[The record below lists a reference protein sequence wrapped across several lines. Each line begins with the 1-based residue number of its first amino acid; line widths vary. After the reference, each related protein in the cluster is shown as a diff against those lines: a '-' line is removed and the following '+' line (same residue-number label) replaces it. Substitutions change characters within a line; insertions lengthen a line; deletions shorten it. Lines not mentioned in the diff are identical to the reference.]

1 MHLKYKFKKKLVE
14 GVIKSRP
21 NRFVMIVD
29 LDDSLIKCH
38 CPSTGRIGN
47 ILFSDVPCLLSKT
60 EDKTRKTEYTVEAIS
75 LDPANKKE
83 KMWIGINQVKANV
96 YIEFFLKNNL
106 LQKMVKVKNI
116 KKEIKLRNSR
126 IDFLVDN
133 TYIEVKTPLIQL
145 PSKKNMKKVMHGPF
159 TSFDRLIKHFK
170 ALSENLPKNSRAILL
185 MCYMYD
191 AKPFSVPKFD
201 GHNIKILAAA
211 KTATK
216 KGIKHWQI
224 NLKINPAGISIIRY
238 FKLDL
243 FGSM

>member
-29 LDDSLIKCH
+29 LDSSLIKCH

-60 EDKTRKTEYTVEAIS
+60 EDNTRKTGYTVEAIS

-106 LQKMVKVKNI
+106 LPKMVKVKNI

-133 TYIEVKTPLIQL
+133 TYIEVKMPLIQL

-159 TSFDRLIKHFK
+159 TSFDRLIKQFK
-170 ALSENLPKNSRAILL
+170 VLSENLPKNSRAILL

-201 GHNIKILAAA
+201 CHNIKILAAA

-224 NLKINPAGISIIRY
+224 NLKINPEGISIIRY